1 MTLWPRT
8 TPANIVAT
16 MEEARL
22 ITTIMG
28 RKAARGCWG
37 KYNQKNSALPY
48 RVSWGIIITERQGP
62 GVEAFIQVCKEPL
75 HQRYSPEGG
84 KI

>member
-1 MTLWPRT
+1 M
-8 TPANIVAT
+8 AA

-22 ITTIMG
+22 IPTIMG
-28 RKAARGCWG
+28 RKAAHGYWG
-37 KYNQKNSALPY
+37 KYEQKNSAFPQ
-48 RVSWGIIITERQGP
+48 RVSWGTVITERQGP

-84 KI
+84 KV